1 MYLKYLFPI
10 EERQHKST
18 AIIQRENVNIRSKIK
33 EVQNH
38 PTLSSSDKQIYLD
51 LLEKTKFVLPS
62 LTILTS
68 EISS

>member
-1 MYLKYLFPI
+1 MSLKYLFPI

-18 AIIQRENVNIRSKIK
+18 AIIQRENVNIRTKIK

-38 PTLSSSDKQIYLD
+38 LTLSNSDKQIYLD

-62 LTILTS
+62 LTNPNLL
-68 EISS
+68 E